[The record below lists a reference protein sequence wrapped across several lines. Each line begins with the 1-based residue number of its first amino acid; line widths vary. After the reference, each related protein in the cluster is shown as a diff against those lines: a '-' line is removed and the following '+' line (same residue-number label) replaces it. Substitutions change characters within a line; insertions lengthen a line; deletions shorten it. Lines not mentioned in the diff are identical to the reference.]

1 MPDRAGQGKPAHHL
15 QFESPG
21 PEPPWAQPARDQT
34 LASPRTG
41 PGRAGP
47 NAPPARGTNGAVRS
61 RRFAEPGRRLNPVAA
76 AGTLRANDGRTR
88 KPAMT
93 TTTTSP
99 PDHPTLANEVI
110 VYSHSWL
117 VYWWP
122 VWAVGYLMAL
132 LTWLHPV
139 RVQINGSEVLFS
151 SSTSLGV
158 IFALVVL
165 LTILITN
172 THMRGLVSL
181 VVVLTVGLLALLFAY
196 LDWWPVILRWFGHQ
210 DLFVD
215 QTFFL
220 FFSTGLLGMW
230 LLVVLLFDH
239 LSFWRIRPGQV
250 THEYVLGAVESS
262 YDTDNMVFTK
272 QQADIFRNWI
282 LGLGSGDLQMQTM
295 GGRGM
300 VAQLSNVLFV
310 NARMAQIERLIATK
324 PDVPQQA

>member
-1 MPDRAGQGKPAHHL
+1 
-15 QFESPG
+15 
-21 PEPPWAQPARDQT
+21 
-34 LASPRTG
+34 
-41 PGRAGP
+41 
-47 NAPPARGTNGAVRS
+47 
-61 RRFAEPGRRLNPVAA
+61 
-76 AGTLRANDGRTR
+76 
-88 KPAMT
+88 MT